1 MQNDDMNKK
10 KQKRKALWWSFLWAN
25 VAMLIVLLLTFLF
38 QRYLYT
44 ELSAHALVDIE
55 INPLVIMG
63 GYIVGMLV
71 LWGIIY
77 KYETKEDDLFENN
90 ENHNIY

>member
-10 KQKRKALWWSFLWAN
+10 KQKRKALWWSLLWAN

-55 INPLVIMG
+55 INPLVILG

-77 KYETKEDDLFENN
+77 KYETKEDDLFESN

>member
-1 MQNDDMNKK
+1 MQNDEMNKK
-10 KQKRKALWWSFLWAN
+10 KQKRKALWWSLLWAN

-55 INPLVIMG
+55 INPLVVIL
-63 GYIVGMLV
+63 GYIVGMLI
-71 LWGIIY
+71 LWAIIY
-77 KYETKEDDLFENN
+77 KYETKEDDMFSQN

>member
-10 KQKRKALWWSFLWAN
+10 KQKRKALWWSLLWAN

-77 KYETKEDDLFENN
+77 KYETKEDDLFESN

>member
-1 MQNDDMNKK
+1 MQNDEMNKK
-10 KQKRKALWWSFLWAN
+10 KQKRKALWWSLLWAN

-55 INPLVIMG
+55 INPLVVIL
-63 GYIVGMLV
+63 GYIVGMLI
-71 LWGIIY
+71 LWAIIY
-77 KYETKEDDLFENN
+77 KYETKEDEMFSQN